1 MNDLW
6 KYDIETQCWTCIQ
19 ESSGPIRASNND
31 DPQEMQADALQSQP
45 VPTRRFGYVSVVH
58 DGKFVLFGGFD
69 GSRWLNDMYVF
80 DFLTATWTQIQ
91 ARGPMPSARSCPA
104 WAKSDTHVFIQGGY
118 DGVER
123 KSDFFALDLQTY
135 TWTEMPCLGTPPSP
149 RYFHACCLFDNRM
162 YLYGGY
168 SGSERLAD
176 MVIFPCL
183 RYVRDHAHNLISDC
197 FCVLV
202 CL

>member
-176 MVIFPCL
+176 MVNVSVFALCG
-183 RYVRDHAHNLISDC
+183 
-197 FCVLV
+197 
-202 CL
+202 